1 MAIIVDYSA
10 SLITY
15 VLVLYKFLP
24 CLCYKSLSQ
33 YCNFSSYILKSV
45 DQQKQVTR
53 YYF

>member
-1 MAIIVDYSA
+1 MLQI
-10 SLITY
+10 
-15 VLVLYKFLP
+15 LVL
-24 CLCYKSLSQ
+24 SLSQ